1 MLQIEPLGP
10 YYMKESKLKLKD
22 ANRDRPSLQHHCK
35 AMTSQTFHH
44 KDKPLGQD
52 HSRDKT

>member
-22 ANRDRPSLQHHCK
+22 ANRDPSFPTASL
-35 AMTSQTFHH
+35 
-44 KDKPLGQD
+44 
-52 HSRDKT
+52 